1 MANNWLRLWHDMP
14 NDPKW
19 RTISKISG
27 QSIALVQAV
36 YLQLLVSASQNQVTD
51 ETGVTLHS
59 VTVTNEDIASALD
72 VTASNVD
79 SVTSAMQG
87 RVLNGNIISGW
98 DKRQAQST
106 NHRNPGKPAKSGA
119 QRVREY
125 RERKKLE
132 AQLSNSVTGGNVTE
146 TLRNDVTTQIREEEK
161 RKEENTDLKDPP
173 LNPPKGKKVSE
184 KFDPLSV
191 ELPGWL
197 SAELWAE
204 WVGFRK
210 ELKKPIKTLRGV
222 TASIKSLDEYRT
234 QGHSPESVINHC
246 IANEYQG
253 LYAPPQK
260 CAQPKRDIN
269 HISEIDTKIPKG
281 FRGWDGEQ

>member
-1 MANNWLRLWHDMP
+1 MANSWLRLWHEMP

-19 RTISKISG
+19 RTIARISK
-27 QSIALVQAV
+27 QPIALVQAV
-36 YLQLLVSASQNQVTD
+36 YLHLLVSASRNVTR
-51 ETGVTLHS
+51 GHSS
-59 VTVTNEDIASALD
+59 VTPEDLASHFD
-72 VTASNVD
+72 VTECDIEAVL
-79 SVTSAMQG
+79 TAMQG
-87 RVLNGNIISGW
+87 RVLEGGYLTGW
-98 DKRQAQST
+98 DNRQPKREDAG
-106 NHRNPGKPAKSGA
+106 NPETGAKSAA
-119 QRVREY
+119 QRKREQ
-125 RERKKLE
+125 RERAKQNAEKMNWSQQCHDE
-132 AQLSNSVTGGNVTE
+132 SRG
-146 TLRNDVTTQIREEEK
+146 VTTDK
-161 RKEENTDLKDPP
+161 DKDKDKDLKDPP

-222 TASIKSLDEYRT
+222 TASIKSLDEYRL

-260 CAQPKRDIN
+260 GAQPNRDIN